1 MSSFVCSCV
10 SVTNSINECW
20 DDVDRTAGELRLRD
34 TKTGPRMVPM
44 TAAALDVLDAI
55 PRSPGIPWVIPAQKG
70 KGRLPNLYHYW
81 RPVRARAGI
90 DDVRIHDLRH
100 SYASR
105 ALALGEGLPVI
116 GRLLGHKE
124 VATTARY
131 AHLIRDAE
139 KAAAVRVGESIGAH
153 IVRNEDEA

>member
-1 MSSFVCSCV
+1 MLILTGCRKSEIL
-10 SVTNSINECW
+10 NLRW

-34 TKTGPRMVPM
+34 AKTGPRMVPL

-55 PRSPGIPWVIPAQKG
+55 PRSPGNPWVIPAQKG
-70 KGRLPNLYHYW
+70 RGRLSNLYHYW
-81 RPVRARAGI
+81 QIIRAQAELN
-90 DDVRIHDLRH
+90 DVRIHDLRH
-100 SYASR
+100 TYASR

-153 IVRNEDEA
+153 VVRSEDEA